1 MWLDEAKIHVA
12 SGRGGDGLISFHRT
26 RYNPRGTPDGGDG
39 GDGGDVIL
47 KATRSMNTLLHF
59 QSQVHFRA
67 GDGAPGGPNQ
77 RTGAR
82 GKDCIILVPV
92 GTVVRDLHTGEVLAD
107 LTQDGQE
114 VRIARGGRGG
124 RGNKAF
130 TTSTRQA
137 PRIRELG
144 EPGEERWL
152 KLELRLLAD
161 VGIVGFPNV
170 GKSSLISRISSKR
183 AKVAAYPFTTLVPN
197 LGVVRVGEEGSFVV
211 ADLPGL
217 VVGAH
222 EGKGLGDRFLKHA
235 TRARLLL
242 HLVDLA
248 RVEGRDPLEDYLAL
262 REELSAW
269 EELRDKP
276 EVVAGNKVDLLPP
289 QEVSREVARFRAR
302 GIELHPI
309 SAVRGDGVR
318 ELVYLLWRKLGE
330 LPQEEEGE
338 ERPRRRVWQL
348 TPSGPAFEVELEDGV
363 FVVRGE
369 MVERLVRR
377 LDLSTRDAQEY
388 LLERLERLGV
398 MAALRRKGLKHG
410 DTVRIGEVELEYEE

>member
-1 MWLDEAKIHVA
+1 
-12 SGRGGDGLISFHRT
+12 
-26 RYNPRGTPDGGDG
+26 
-39 GDGGDVIL
+39 
-47 KATRSMNTLLHF
+47 
-59 QSQVHFRA
+59 
-67 GDGAPGGPNQ
+67 
-77 RTGAR
+77 
-82 GKDCIILVPV
+82 
-92 GTVVRDLHTGEVLAD
+92 
-107 LTQDGQE
+107 
-114 VRIARGGRGG
+114 
-124 RGNKAF
+124 
-130 TTSTRQA
+130 
-137 PRIRELG
+137 
-144 EPGEERWL
+144 
-152 KLELRLLAD
+152 
-161 VGIVGFPNV
+161 
-170 GKSSLISRISSKR
+170 
-183 AKVAAYPFTTLVPN
+183 
-197 LGVVRVGEEGSFVV
+197 
-211 ADLPGL
+211 

-222 EGKGLGDRFLKHA
+222 EGKGLGDRFLKDA

>member
-26 RYNPRGTPDGGDG
+26 RYNPRGSPDGGDG
-39 GDGGDVIL
+39 GAGGDVIIR
-47 KATRSMNTLLHF
+47 ATRSMNTLLHF
-59 QSQVHFRA
+59 QNQIHFRA
-67 GDGAPGGPNQ
+67 ENGAPGGPNQ

-82 GKDCIILVPV
+82 GKDCVILVPV

-107 LTQDGQE
+107 LTEEGQE
-114 VRIARGGRGG
+114 VVIAKGGKGG

-170 GKSSLISRISSKR
+170 GKSSLISRISHKK
-183 AKVAAYPFTTLVPN
+183 AKVAAYPFTTLAPN
-197 LGVVRVGEEGSFVV
+197 LGAVQVDKESFVV

-248 RVEGRDPLEDYLAL
+248 RVEGRDPLKDYFAL
-262 REELSAW
+262 RREIEAW
-269 EELRDKP
+269 EELRGKP
-276 EVVAGNKVDLLPP
+276 EVVAGNKIDLLSPE
-289 QEVSREVARFRAR
+289 QVAEEVARFRAE
-302 GIELHPI
+302 GIDLHPI
-309 SAVRGDGVR
+309 SAVRGDGVK
-318 ELVYLLWRKLGE
+318 ELVYLLWRKLQE
-330 LPQEEEGE
+330 LPREEEE
-338 ERPRRRVWQL
+338 KERPRKRVWQL
-348 TPSGPAFEVELEDGV
+348 TPTGPAFVVEKDGDV

-369 MVERLVRR
+369 AVERLVRR
-377 LDLSTRDAQEY
+377 LDLTTRDAQEY
-388 LLERLERLGV
+388 LMERLERLGV
-398 MAALRRKGLKHG
+398 MAALRRRGLKEG
-410 DTVRIGEVELEYEE
+410 DTVRIGGVELEYQE

>member
-1 MWLDEAKIHVA
+1 MWLDEARIHVA

-26 RYNPRGTPDGGDG
+26 RYNPRGSPDGGNG
-39 GDGGDVIL
+39 GPGGDVIL
-47 KATRSMNTLLHF
+47 RATKSMNTLLHF

-67 GDGAPGGPNQ
+67 GDGAPGGPNE
-77 RTGAR
+77 RTGAK
-82 GKDCIILVPV
+82 GEDCVILVPV
-92 GTVVRDLHTGEVLAD
+92 GTLVKDLHTGEVLAD
-107 LTQDGQE
+107 LTEDGQE

-161 VGIVGFPNV
+161 VGIIGFPNV
-170 GKSSLISRISSKR
+170 GKSSFISRVSAKK
-183 AKVAAYPFTTLVPN
+183 AKVASYPFTTLVPN
-197 LGVVRVGEEGSFVV
+197 LGLVRVGSEGSFVV

-235 TRARLLL
+235 SRARILL
-242 HLVDLA
+242 HMVDLA
-248 RVEGRDPLEDYLAL
+248 RVEGRDPLEDYHAL
-262 REELSAW
+262 RRELEAW
-269 EELRDKP
+269 EDLAGKP
-276 EVVAGNKVDLLPP
+276 EIVAGNKVDLLSP
-289 QEVSREVARFRAR
+289 SEVARQVSRFREE
-302 GIELHPI
+302 GLELHPI

-318 ELVYLLWRKLGE
+318 ELVYTLWRKLKE
-330 LPQEEEGE
+330 LPLEKPE
-338 ERPRRRVWQL
+338 ERPKRKVWQL
-348 TPSGPAFEVELEDGV
+348 TPAGSAFEVDRDDGV
-363 FVVRGE
+363 LVVRGE
-369 MVERLVRR
+369 QVERLVRR

-398 MAALRRKGLKHG
+398 MAALRRRGLSDG
-410 DTVRIGEVELEYEE
+410 DVVRIGEVEFEYRR

>member
-26 RYNPRGTPDGGDG
+26 RYNPRGSPDGGDG
-39 GDGGDVIL
+39 GAGGDVIIRS
-47 KATRSMNTLLHF
+47 TRSMNTLLHF
-59 QSQVHFRA
+59 QNQIHFRA
-67 GDGAPGGPNQ
+67 ENGAPGGPNQ

-82 GKDCIILVPV
+82 GKDCVILVPV

-107 LTQDGQE
+107 LTEEGQE
-114 VRIARGGRGG
+114 VVIAKGGKGG

-170 GKSSLISRISSKR
+170 GKSSLISRISHKK
-183 AKVAAYPFTTLVPN
+183 AKVAAYPFTTLAPN
-197 LGVVRVGEEGSFVV
+197 LGAVQVDKGSFVV

-248 RVEGRDPLEDYLAL
+248 RVEGRDPLKDYFAL
-262 REELSAW
+262 RREIEAW
-269 EELRDKP
+269 EELRGKP
-276 EVVAGNKVDLLPP
+276 EVVAGNKIDLLSPE
-289 QEVSREVARFRAR
+289 QVAEEVARFRAE
-302 GIELHPI
+302 GIDLHPI
-309 SAVRGDGVR
+309 SAVRGDGVK
-318 ELVYLLWRKLGE
+318 ELVYLLWRKLQE
-330 LPQEEEGE
+330 LPREEEE
-338 ERPRRRVWQL
+338 KERPRKRVWQL
-348 TPSGPAFEVELEDGV
+348 TPTGPAFVVEKDGDV

-369 MVERLVRR
+369 AVERLVRR
-377 LDLSTRDAQEY
+377 LDLTTRDAQEY
-388 LLERLERLGV
+388 LMERLERLGV
-398 MAALRRKGLKHG
+398 MAALRRRGLKEG
-410 DTVRIGEVELEYEE
+410 DTVRIGGVELEYQE

>member
-26 RYNPRGTPDGGDG
+26 RYNPRGSPDGGDG
-39 GDGGDVIL
+39 GDGGDVIIR
-47 KATRSMNTLLHF
+47 ATRSMNTLLHF
-59 QSQVHFRA
+59 QNQIHFRA
-67 GDGAPGGPNQ
+67 ENGAPGGPNQ

-82 GKDCIILVPV
+82 GKDCVILVPV

-107 LTQDGQE
+107 LIEEGQE
-114 VRIARGGRGG
+114 AVIAKGGRGG

-170 GKSSLISRISSKR
+170 GKSSLISRISQKR

-197 LGVVRVGEEGSFVV
+197 LGVVRVEGGSFVV

-248 RVEGRDPLEDYLAL
+248 RVEGRDPLEDYFAL
-262 REELSAW
+262 RREIEAW
-269 EELRDKP
+269 EELRGKP
-276 EVVAGNKVDLLPP
+276 EVVAGNKIDLLSPDQVA
-289 QEVSREVARFRAR
+289 QEVSRFRAE

-309 SAVRGDGVR
+309 SAVRGDGVK
-318 ELVYLLWRKLGE
+318 ELVYLLWRKLQE
-330 LPQEEEGE
+330 LPREGE
-338 ERPRRRVWQL
+338 RKERPKRRVWQL
-348 TPSGPAFEVELEDGV
+348 TPSGPAFEIEKDGDV

-369 MVERLVRR
+369 AVERLVRR

-388 LLERLERLGV
+388 LMERLERLGV
-398 MAALRRKGLKHG
+398 MAALRRRGLKEG
-410 DTVRIGEVELEYEE
+410 DAVKIGGVELEYQE

>member
-1 MWLDEAKIHVA
+1 MWLDEARIHVA
-12 SGRGGDGLISFHRT
+12 SGRGGDGLISFHRS
-26 RYNPRGTPDGGDG
+26 RHNPRGTPDGGDG
-39 GDGGDVIL
+39 GRGGDVIL

-67 GDGAPGGPNQ
+67 EDGRPGGPGG
-77 RTGAR
+77 RTGGR
-82 GKDCIILVPV
+82 GRDCVILVPV
-92 GTVVRDLHTGEVLAD
+92 GTLVRDLHSGEVLAD
-107 LTQDGQE
+107 LTEEGQQ
-114 VRIARGGRGG
+114 VVIARGGRGG

-152 KLELRLLAD
+152 KLELRVLAD

-170 GKSSLISRISSKR
+170 GKSSLISRISKKK

-197 LGVVRVGEEGSFVV
+197 LGVVQVDEQRSFVV

-235 TRARLLL
+235 TRARVLL

-248 RVEGRDPLEDYLAL
+248 GVEGRDPLEDYFSL
-262 REELSAW
+262 RREIEAW
-269 EELRDKP
+269 EELAGKP
-276 EVVAGNKVDLLPP
+276 EVVAGNKVDLLSPE
-289 QEVSREVARFRAR
+289 QVALEVRRFRR
-302 GIELHPI
+302 QGIQLRPI

-318 ELVYLLWRKLGE
+318 ELVMALAEKLGE
-330 LPQEEEGE
+330 IPPEEGGG
-338 ERPRRRVWQL
+338 RPPRRVWRL
-348 TPSGPAFEVELEDGV
+348 TPPGSAFQVVKEGGV
-363 FVVRGE
+363 FVVKGE
-369 MVERLVRR
+369 RVERLVSR

-398 MAALRRKGLKHG
+398 MAALRRQGISPG
-410 DTVRIGEVELEYEE
+410 DVVRIGEVELEYAE

>member
-1 MWLDEAKIHVA
+1 M
-12 SGRGGDGLISFHRT
+12 
-26 RYNPRGTPDGGDG
+26 
-39 GDGGDVIL
+39 IL

-59 QSQVHFRA
+59 QNQIHFKA

-114 VRIARGGRGG
+114 VVIAKGGRGG

-144 EPGEERWL
+144 ESGEERWL

-170 GKSSLISRISSKR
+170 GKSSLISRISQKK

-197 LGVVRVGEEGSFVV
+197 LGMVQVGEEGSFVV

-222 EGKGLGDRFLKHA
+222 RGKGLGDRFLKHA

-248 RVEGRDPLEDYLAL
+248 RVEGRDPLEDYFAL
-262 REELSAW
+262 RGELEAW
-269 EELRDKP
+269 EELRGKP
-276 EVVAGNKVDLLPP
+276 EVVAGNKIDLLSPE
-289 QEVSREVARFRAR
+289 EVAREVARFRAE
-302 GIELHPI
+302 GIELHPV
-309 SAVRGDGVR
+309 SAVRGDGVK
-318 ELVYLLWRKLGE
+318 ELVYLLWRKLKE
-330 LPQEEEGE
+330 LPREEGKE
-338 ERPRRRVWQL
+338 KPKRKVWQL
-348 TPSGPAFEVELEDGV
+348 TPPGPGFEVEAEDGV

-369 MVERLVRR
+369 AVERLVRR
-377 LDLSTRDAQEY
+377 IDLSTRDAQEY

-398 MAALRRKGLKHG
+398 MAALRRRGLKDG
-410 DTVRIGEVELEYEE
+410 DTVRIGEVELEYQE